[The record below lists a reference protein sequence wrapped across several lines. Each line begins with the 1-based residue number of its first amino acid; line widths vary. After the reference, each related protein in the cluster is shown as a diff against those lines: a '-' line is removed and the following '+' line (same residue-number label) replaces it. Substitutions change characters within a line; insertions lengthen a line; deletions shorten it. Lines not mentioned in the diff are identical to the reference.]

1 MSTVTEPLTT
11 NWNTLLSNQ
20 QKRNLIMKWSVG
32 EVSTR
37 FVSQQLAFSEA
48 AGEFRRL
55 VRTHGTTYGRRLARK
70 ALNRR
75 GVRVSV

>member
-1 MSTVTEPLTT
+1 
-11 NWNTLLSNQ
+11 
-20 QKRNLIMKWSVG
+20 MKWSVG